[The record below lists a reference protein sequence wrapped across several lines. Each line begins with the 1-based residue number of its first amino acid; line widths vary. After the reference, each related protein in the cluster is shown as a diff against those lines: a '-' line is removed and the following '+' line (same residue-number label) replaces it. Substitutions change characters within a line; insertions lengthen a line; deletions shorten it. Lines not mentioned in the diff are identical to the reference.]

1 MGEQQG
7 SGLQCETCSCSG
19 GLFAKG
25 AGGRMW
31 GHDAGWRS
39 QGKAL
44 DAPGTRRSLVTS
56 PWPSLG
62 YSRVSD
68 TKLLYSRKLLLNH
81 CRGRESERVKRQ
93 EFDFQGHRLKQHF
106 PNQTLCVCVS
116 PQCRLNQE
124 HATLYPRSP
133 QARSQLHFHVGLGAE
148 GGGKKGPTFTG

>member
-1 MGEQQG
+1 
-7 SGLQCETCSCSG
+7 
-19 GLFAKG
+19 
-25 AGGRMW
+25 MW
-31 GHDAGWRS
+31 GQDAGWRS

-93 EFDFQGHRLKQHF
+93 EFDFQGHRLNQHF
-106 PNQTLCVCVS
+106 PKQTLCV
-116 PQCRLNQE
+116 
-124 HATLYPRSP
+124 
-133 QARSQLHFHVGLGAE
+133 
-148 GGGKKGPTFTG
+148 